1 MTGVSLDK
9 SAQIFTAYGSDSI
22 HDNHRF
28 PITRSQTGG
37 FGADVSKPLLK

>member
-9 SAQIFTAYGSDSI
+9 SAQIFTAHGSDSS

-28 PITRSQTGG
+28 PITISQTGG
-37 FGADVSKPLLK
+37 FGADVSKLFLK